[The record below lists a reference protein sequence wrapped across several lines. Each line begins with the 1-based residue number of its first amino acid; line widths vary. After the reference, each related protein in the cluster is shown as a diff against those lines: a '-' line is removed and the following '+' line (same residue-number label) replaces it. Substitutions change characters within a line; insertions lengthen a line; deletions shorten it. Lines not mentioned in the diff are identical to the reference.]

1 MVVDK
6 YAGRC
11 LDVGSIP
18 TGSIYNFGRLLKRLK
33 RPCWKR
39 GRRVTACVGSN
50 PMSSVEKNNY
60 FGDATNVV
68 SFLLI
73 KRNKASSYYE
83 LLALLFKLIIRYYFY
98 LFYLK
103 IYLLS
108 CLSIYH

>member
-39 GRRVTACVGSN
+39 GRRVIACVGSN
-50 PMSSVEKNNY
+50 PMSSVVETSLCSS
-60 FGDATNVV
+60 GV
-68 SFLLI
+68 FLY
-73 KRNKASSYYE
+73 KKD
-83 LLALLFKLIIRYYFY
+83 
-98 LFYLK
+98 
-103 IYLLS
+103 LS
-108 CLSIYH
+108 KEAPK

>member
-39 GRRVTACVGSN
+39 GRRVKACVGSN
-50 PMSSVEKNNY
+50 PMSSVVETSLCSS
-60 FGDATNVV
+60 DV
-68 SFLLI
+68 FLY
-73 KRNKASSYYE
+73 KKE
-83 LLALLFKLIIRYYFY
+83 LQKELS
-98 LFYLK
+98 K
-103 IYLLS
+103 IDE
-108 CLSIYH
+108 

>member
-39 GRRVTACVGSN
+39 GRRVKACVGSN
-50 PMSSVEKNNY
+50 PMSSVVETSLCNS
-60 FGDATNVV
+60 GV
-68 SFLLI
+68 FLY
-73 KRNKASSYYE
+73 KKEWPKESP
-83 LLALLFKLIIRYYFY
+83 K
-98 LFYLK
+98 
-103 IYLLS
+103 
-108 CLSIYH
+108 

>member
-39 GRRVTACVGSN
+39 GRRVKACVGSN
-50 PMSSVEKNNY
+50 PMSSVVETPLCSS
-60 FGDATNVV
+60 GV
-68 SFLLI
+68 FLY
-73 KRNKASSYYE
+73 KKE
-83 LLALLFKLIIRYYFY
+83 
-98 LFYLK
+98 
-103 IYLLS
+103 
-108 CLSIYH
+108 

>member
-39 GRRVTACVGSN
+39 GRRVKACVGSN
-50 PMSSVEKNNY
+50 PMSSVVETSLCIS
-60 FGDATNVV
+60 GV
-68 SFLLI
+68 FLY
-73 KRNKASSYYE
+73 KKE
-83 LLALLFKLIIRYYFY
+83 
-98 LFYLK
+98 
-103 IYLLS
+103 
-108 CLSIYH
+108 